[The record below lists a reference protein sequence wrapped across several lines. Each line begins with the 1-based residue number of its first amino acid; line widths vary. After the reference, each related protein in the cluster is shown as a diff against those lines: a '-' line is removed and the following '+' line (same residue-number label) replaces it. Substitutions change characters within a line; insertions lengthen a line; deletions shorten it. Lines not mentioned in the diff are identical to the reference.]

1 MPNRILKESI
11 CTSDS
16 IDSLSWYE
24 EVFFYRLIVNCDDY
38 GRFDARPKI
47 LKARLFP
54 LKTDIR
60 EDAVVTSLVR
70 LQLAGII
77 IVYMYDERPY
87 LQLVTWGNHQQIR
100 NKKSK
105 YPELSESDIVDFQDW
120 EKEKITVQDFENICN
135 QLISSEIKCPRNP
148 IQSESNLNPNPN
160 SMSGAKASAPIIS
173 KPPVISLLLNDKTE
187 FGVLQSDIDE
197 WSSLYPAVDVL
208 QELRKMKGWLD
219 ANPSRRKTRKGI
231 KRFITNWLA
240 KEQDKGGTRQ
250 SFNQV
255 QRQPTTNKFNNYP
268 QRTYTA
274 EDYAAIEKKLIN
286 KGVD

>member
-1 MPNRILKESI
+1 MPNRIIKESI
-11 CTSDS
+11 CTSDTV
-16 IDSLSWYE
+16 DSLSWFE

-60 EDAVVTSLVR
+60 EDAVVASLVR

-87 LQLVTWGNHQQIR
+87 LQLVTWGDHQQIR

-105 YPELSESDIVDFQDW
+105 YPELSESRILDFHGW
-120 EKEKITVQDFENICN
+120 EKEKLTVQDFDNICN
-135 QLISSEIKCPRNP
+135 HLISSEIKCYRNP
-148 IQSESNLNPNPN
+148 IQSESESNPNQNPN
-160 SMSGAKASAPIIS
+160 CMSGVQASEPVIS
-173 KPPVISLLLNDKTE
+173 EPPVICLMLNDKSE
-187 FGVLQSDIDE
+187 YGIIQSDIDE
-197 WSSLYPAVDVL
+197 WSSLYPAVDIL

-219 ANPSRRKTRKGI
+219 SNPSRRKTRKGI

-240 KEQDKGGTRQ
+240 KEQDKGSLRTSNYNKPSTMEYAQ
-250 SFNQV
+250 QV
-255 QRQPTTNKFNNYP
+255 
-268 QRTYTA
+268 
-274 EDYAAIEKKLIN
+274 
-286 KGVD
+286 KGWVNE